1 MFFTTEEMWQETE
14 VFGLLLPQLFR
25 LRTIQQNELAN
36 SADRS
41 NKAIVAFTIITIIF
55 LPLNFF
61 TSYFAMI
68 PVLATPG
75 PASSHTLRDF
85 WSVSAP
91 IGVGV
96 LLLSMTFAFRHHVV
110 YRFGMLFKSRKEHIE
125 RTSQQVSGLA

>member
-1 MFFTTEEMWQETE
+1 MYDRRLRCLFFSSSS
-14 VFGLLLPQLFR
+14 QLFR

-68 PVLATPG
+68 PVLTTPG

-91 IGVGV
+91 IGVVV
-96 LLLSMTFAFRHHVV
+96 LMLSMTFAFRHHIVH
-110 YRFGMLFKSRKEHIE
+110 RFNMLFMSGKKHHETINQR
-125 RTSQQVSGLA
+125 VSGLA

>member
-1 MFFTTEEMWQETE
+1 MTEQQRLETE
-14 VFGLLLPQLFR
+14 ACVPCFPQLFR
-25 LRTIQQNELAN
+25 LRTIEQNELAN

-68 PVLATPG
+68 PVLANPG

-85 WSVSAP
+85 WSAAAP
-91 IGVGV
+91 IGLVV
-96 LLLSMTFAFRHHVV
+96 LLLSVVFAFRHHVV
-110 YRFGMLFKSRKEHIE
+110 YRFGTLFKLQKGHSENKKE
-125 RTSQQVSGLA
+125 SVSGLA